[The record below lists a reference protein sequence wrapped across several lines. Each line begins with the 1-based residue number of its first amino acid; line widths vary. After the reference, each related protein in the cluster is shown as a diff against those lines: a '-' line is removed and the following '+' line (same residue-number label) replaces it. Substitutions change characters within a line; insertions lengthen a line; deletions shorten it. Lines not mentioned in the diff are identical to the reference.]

1 MKSFRQ
7 YLHESQEDHPHYQ
20 RSDTDGRG
28 ITKHTYE
35 DSEKGVRT
43 FITTHPDRPG
53 TADWGFITQKSNGD
67 WNMETPTPEEKKSL
81 PTGRT
86 ESSLRHVADFVQ
98 RSGVDTI
105 TFNTAD
111 GSPNEDIFKSVANKI
126 PSLKSVNLVRT
137 SENVYNTLNLVK

>member
-7 YLHESQEDHPHYQ
+7 YLHESHEDHPDYQ
-20 RSDTDGRG
+20 GSSIDKRN

-53 TADWGFITQKSNGD
+53 SADWGFITRKSNGEY
-67 WNMETPTPEEKKSL
+67 NMDPPSPEEKQSL

-86 ESSLRHVADFVQ
+86 ESSLLHVADFVK
-98 RSGVDTI
+98 RSGVNTI
-105 TFNTAD
+105 TYNTAN
-111 GSPNEDIFKSVANKI
+111 GSPNEDIFNRTANKI
-126 PSLKSVNLVRT
+126 NSLKSVNLVST
-137 SENVYNTLNLVK
+137 PENVYKHL